1 MTPLKKHGSVFH
13 MLRRPLTFIFSCVT
27 FLLVF
32 SSISNAYD
40 TSNVT
45 ITGTLLKNLTTE
57 NWLGLKTSSGHIYKL
72 KSEDKEVMATLQKL
86 EDGDLI
92 SGTGLLDNATKF
104 VALHSLTFIGLK
116 RLLGFWWTSFG
127 FAEIQTFSEMSFY
140 QPLLR
145 EAQKSYSTKKSYQY
159 SISPSANTSWVVFLS
174 DDKTVYYTSMEFNG
188 ASASMKMYN
197 PETGALMK
205 TIDFTRISR

>member
-1 MTPLKKHGSVFH
+1 
-13 MLRRPLTFIFSCVT
+13 MLRRYLTLFLSSVT
-27 FLLVF
+27 FLLTF
-32 SSISNAYD
+32 SSISHAHD
-40 TSNVT
+40 VDNVT

-72 KSEDKEVMATLQKL
+72 KSDDKEITSTLLKL

-92 SGTGLLDNATKF
+92 SGSGHLDNNTKF
-104 VALHSLTFIGLK
+104 AALHSLTFIGLK

-140 QPLLR
+140 QPLLK
-145 EAQKSYSTKKSYQY
+145 EVQKNYPTKKSYQY
-159 SISPSANTSWVVFLS
+159 SVSPSASTSWVVFLS

-188 ASASMKMYN
+188 ASASMKMYD
-197 PETGALMK
+197 PETGVLMK
-205 TIDFTRISR
+205 TIDFTRINPL